1 MFYFPR
7 NVRDTCIPS
16 DVGMYW
22 WYAEHDRHIA
32 GDTHIP
38 SEVSMGIHISLGIL
52 VWGYTKHGDTHIT
65 VTPALAA
72 IKFRF
77 IECTN

>member
-16 DVGMYW
+16 DVGMYFIVG

-38 SEVSMGIHISLGIL
+38 SEVSMGIHISLVIL

-65 VTPALAA
+65 VTPVATL
-72 IKFRF
+72 
-77 IECTN
+77 

>member
-1 MFYFPR
+1 MLGIL
-7 NVRDTCIPS
+7 VS
-16 DVGMYW
+16 LVMWELG
-22 WYAEHDRHIA
+22 WYTEHGRHIA

-65 VTPALAA
+65 VTPEARNLG
-72 IKFRF
+72 
-77 IECTN
+77 

>member
-16 DVGMYW
+16 DVGMYT
-22 WYAEHDRHIA
+22 EHGRHIA

-38 SEVSMGIHISLGIL
+38 SEVSMGIHISLVILVGDTQNTGIL
-52 VWGYTKHGDTHIT
+52 IS
-65 VTPALAA
+65 L
-72 IKFRF
+72 
-77 IECTN
+77 